1 MSGLHDSAVLVA
13 GRFFVAATARA
24 AVGAAVGATVDE
36 VVAIGVAAGATGVA
50 VGAGVNGGRVGG
62 TTTGGAALHV
72 DVLKWSLIS
81 VTSPLRAS
89 ALPWTVTALSSVMD
103 VIARIVPT
111 KEEPEPRVA
120 ELVTCQKTLQGLPP
134 LMNTTELVD
143 AVMRSDVAWKIH
155 TEFGL
160 FAPSSVSVPVRSSVT
175 PPAL

>member
-1 MSGLHDSAVLVA
+1 VSGLHDSAVLVA

>member
-120 ELVTCQKTLQGLPP
+120 ELVTCQKTLHGLPP